1 MPRSA
6 QAEAVVVVAAIGAPF
21 GVRGFSHLRS
31 FTDPPDN
38 VLDYPPWLARL
49 NGRWMDTNAE
59 NERHRGGI
67 VTRLAGIDNRD
78 DAAALKGVEIGVPAA
93 SLPVPNEDEFYWR
106 DLVGREV
113 CNLEGVAL
121 GTVANMMA
129 TGAHDVMV
137 LNDHGEERLIPFV
150 RAHVLSVASAVPASS
165 KPGPLLVDWQ
175 PDWN

>member
-1 MPRSA
+1 M
-6 QAEAVVVVAAIGAPF
+6 VVAAIGAPF
-21 GVRGFSHLRS
+21 GVRGFAHLRS

-38 VLDYPPWLARL
+38 VLDYQPWLARRD
-49 NGRWMDTNAE
+49 GRWMDTSAE
-59 NERHRGGI
+59 VERHRGGI
-67 VTRLAGIDNRD
+67 VARLAGIDNRD

-93 SLPVPNEDEFYWR
+93 SLPAPNEDEFYWR

-113 CNLEGVAL
+113 RNLEGVVL
-121 GTVANMMA
+121 GTVADMMA

-137 LNDHGEERLIPFV
+137 LDDDGAERLIPFV
-150 RAHVLSVASAVPASS
+150 RAHVLAVAGAAAATA